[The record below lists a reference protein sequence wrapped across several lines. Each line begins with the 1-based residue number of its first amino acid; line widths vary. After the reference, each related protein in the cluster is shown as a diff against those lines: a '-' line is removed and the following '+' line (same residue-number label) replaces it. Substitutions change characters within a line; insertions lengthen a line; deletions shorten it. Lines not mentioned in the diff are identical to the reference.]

1 MNIVVCIKQVPD
13 TAEVK
18 INPETNTL
26 IRDGVENIMNPFDR
40 QALETA
46 LILKDTV
53 GAKVTVVSMGPP
65 QATDILKE
73 AIAMGADDAA
83 LISDRALAG
92 SDTLATSVALAA
104 AVRHVGNY
112 DLVLCGKQAIDG
124 DTAQVG
130 PEMAEHLGI
139 TQVTCALKIAIGEDG
154 RLLVERENES
164 TSQTLAVTLP
174 AVITITR
181 SEKEPRFA
189 SIKGKMKARKTE
201 IPVWGVEEL
210 AIDTKNIGLAGSPT
224 KVLKIFTPTIP
235 QIESEIISEEDT
247 DKAVDMLLE
256 KLLQAKII
264 TH

>member
-46 LILKDTV
+46 LILKDTS

-73 AIAMGADDAA
+73 AIAMGADDAV

-104 AVRHVGNY
+104 AVRKVGEC

-139 TQVTCALKIAIGEDG
+139 PQVTGALKVALGADG
-154 RLLVERENES
+154 RL
-164 TSQTLAVTLP
+164 VT
-174 AVITITR
+174 VTK

-189 SIKGKMKARKTE
+189 SIKGKMKARKAE
-201 IPVWGVEEL
+201 IPVMGAAEL
-210 AIDTKNIGLAGSPT
+210 EIDPKVIGLSGSPT
-224 KVLKIFTPTIP
+224 KVLKIFTPSVP
-235 QIESEIISEEDT
+235 QIESEIINEEDT
-247 DKAVDMLLE
+247 DKAVDMLIE
-256 KLLQAKII
+256 KLVQAKII